1 MILKL
6 LTGIKLLLAHPKLVF
21 GGETEVAMTP
31 LEGRLIEELASRLSN
46 KESKTLKSQLSEVN
60 LMERVYAP
68 KTIVSFNKI
77 EGFSY
82 SLKRSDKFRD
92 SEDEYKLMKIDF
104 KVNNK
109 PFRAIFY
116 VVFGNF
122 FSIEFTEDMSS
133 YTQAEVM
140 EFT

>member
-6 LTGIKLLLAHPKLVF
+6 LIGIKLLLIHPKLVF
-21 GGETEVAMTP
+21 GGEAEVAMTP
-31 LEGRLIEELASRLSN
+31 LEDRLIEELASRLSN
-46 KESKTLKSQLSEVN
+46 EESKTLKSQLSEVN

-116 VVFGNF
+116 VVYGNF

-133 YTQAEVM
+133 YTQAEDM